1 MRFLYAS
8 LTALSTPFF
17 VLYLALRGLA
27 DRRYWSRWGERFGF
41 IDAADFRRGLLLHAA
56 SIGELNAAAPLLAE
70 LRARYPALP
79 VTVTTQTPAG
89 SARVRQACGDTVFHA
104 YLPLDLKGAV
114 RRFLGRLDP
123 RLIIMVETEIW
134 PNLYLEAHDRG
145 VPLVIVNARLS
156 AASARRFRYARGFVR
171 GVLRQ
176 VTWIGAQS
184 DEHKRR
190 FVACGADP
198 EHTQVCGNL
207 KFDLQP
213 PQGLAQHA
221 ATVRRRW
228 GPERP
233 VLVAG
238 STHAED
244 ERIVIPAFG
253 DMLRDVPRALLILA
267 PRRPERFAQA
277 TRNARAAGLQ
287 VAVHSE
293 TGDAIRESTQC
304 LLVDEM
310 GLLPAYYACA
320 DLVFIG
326 GSVGKQ
332 GGHNPLEA
340 AALGKALLL
349 GPNMENAAEI
359 ARQLV
364 ACGGAVVVRSQ
375 QSFAA
380 KAVPLLLDGDQR
392 TRMGRAA
399 LRLVDN
405 NRGALSATLS
415 ALQEL
420 LDSAPT

>member
-1 MRFLYAS
+1 MRFLYAL

-17 VLYLALRGLA
+17 VFYLGVRGLA
-27 DRRYWSRWGERFGF
+27 DRRYWSRWGERFGC
-41 IDAADFRRGLLLHAA
+41 IDAADFRHGLLLHAA

-79 VTVTTQTPAG
+79 VTVTTLTPAG
-89 SARVRQACGDTVFHA
+89 SARVRQACGEAVFHA

-134 PNLYLEAHDRG
+134 PNFYLEAHDRG

-171 GVLRQ
+171 DVLRP
-176 VTWIGAQS
+176 VAWIGAQS

-190 FVACGADP
+190 FVACGANP
-198 EHTQVCGNL
+198 GHAQVCGNL
-207 KFDLQP
+207 KFDLQLP
-213 PQGLAQHA
+213 RGLAQQA
-221 ATVRRRW
+221 AAVRQRW

-244 ERIVIPAFG
+244 ERIVIPAFA
-253 DMLRDVPRALLILA
+253 DILRDMPRALLVLA
-267 PRRPERFAQA
+267 PRRPERFVRAA
-277 TRNARAAGLQ
+277 SNARAAGLE

-310 GLLPAYYACA
+310 GLLPAFYACA
-320 DLVFIG
+320 DVVFIG
-326 GSVGKQ
+326 GSMGRQ

-340 AALGKALLL
+340 AALGRALLL

-359 ARQLV
+359 AQQLV
-364 ACGGAVVVRSQ
+364 ACGGALVVRSQ

-380 KAVPLLLDGDQR
+380 KAAPLLLDGDQR
-392 TRMGRAA
+392 ARMGQAA
-399 LRLVDN
+399 QRLVDN
-405 NRGALSATLS
+405 NRGALRATLS
-415 ALQEL
+415 ALKGL
-420 LDSAPT
+420 LDSAST

>member
-8 LTALSTPFF
+8 LTALSTPFLL
-17 VLYLALRGLA
+17 LYLGLRGLA

-41 IDAADFRRGLLLHAA
+41 IDATDCRRGLLLHAA

-79 VTVTTQTPAG
+79 VTVTTLTPAG
-89 SARVRQACGDTVFHA
+89 SARVRQACGEAVFHA

-123 RLIIMVETEIW
+123 RLIIMVETEVW
-134 PNLYLEAHDRG
+134 PNLYLEAHARG
-145 VPLVIVNARLS
+145 VPLAIVNARLS
-156 AASARRFRYARGFVR
+156 SASMRRFRYARGLVR
-171 GVLRQ
+171 DIMRQ
-176 VTWIGAQS
+176 VAWIGAQS
-184 DEHKRR
+184 GEHKRR

-198 EHTQVCGNL
+198 GRTQVCGNL
-207 KFDLQP
+207 KFDLQL
-213 PQGLAQHA
+213 PQGLAQQA
-221 ATVRRRW
+221 AAVRRRW

-244 ERIVIPAFG
+244 ERLVIPAFAG
-253 DMLRDVPRALLILA
+253 MLRDVPRALLVLA
-267 PRRPERFAQA
+267 PRRPERFARA
-277 TRNARAAGLQ
+277 ARNARAAGLE

-293 TGDAIRESTQC
+293 TGDAIQESTQC
-304 LLVDEM
+304 LLVDQM
-310 GLLPAYYACA
+310 GLLPAFYACA

-359 ARQLV
+359 AQQLL
-364 ACGGAVVVRSQ
+364 ACGGALVVRSQ
-375 QSFAA
+375 RSFAA
-380 KAVPLLLDGDQR
+380 QAAPLLLDGDQR
-392 TRMGRAA
+392 ARLGQAARRM
-399 LRLVDN
+399 VDD

-415 ALQEL
+415 ALKGL
-420 LDSAPT
+420 LESAPT